1 LKKEA
6 IKFSTIN
13 AYQMKKLI
21 SLFSLLTLVH
31 MASFGQTISNIES
44 TLEVVNIKNGER
56 QVILREK
63 SHFEAPN
70 WSPDGKYFIINSG
83 GRLYKVDCKGA
94 NKELIN
100 TGSATRCNN
109 DHGISP
115 DGKQLVI
122 SNGIEVSPG
131 NYSSAIFILPVNG
144 GEPKLITENT
154 PSYWHGWSPD
164 GKTLTYVGQRNNEFD
179 IYTIP
184 VTGGKEK
191 QLTNSAGLDDGPEYS
206 PDGKYIYYNSFQT
219 GRMQIWRIEA
229 EGGTPEQL
237 TKDEYADWFPHPSP
251 DGKYIVYIS
260 YIEDQKENHPF
271 GKDVKLRI
279 LNLKTGENR
288 DLTEVFYGGQ
298 GTINVP
304 SWSPDSKMVAF
315 ISYRNLEQ

>member
-1 LKKEA
+1 
-6 IKFSTIN
+6 
-13 AYQMKKLI
+13 M
-21 SLFSLLTLVH
+21 
-31 MASFGQTISNIES
+31 MSFGQTISNIES
-44 TLEVVNIKNGER
+44 TLEVVNIKNSKR
-56 QVILREK
+56 QVILQEK
-63 SHFEAPN
+63 NHFEAPN
-70 WSPDGKYFIINSG
+70 WSPDGKYFIINSN
-83 GRLYKVDCKGA
+83 GRLYKVDREGK

-100 TGSATRCNN
+100 TGFATSCNN
-109 DHGISP
+109 DHGISS

-122 SNGIEVSPG
+122 SNDIEVSPG
-131 NYSSAIFILPVNG
+131 NYSSAIFILPIDG
-144 GEPKLITENT
+144 GEPRLITENT

-164 GKTLTYVGQRNNEFD
+164 GKTLAFVGQRNNEFD

-191 QLTNSAGLDDGPEYS
+191 QLTYSTGLDDGSEYS

-229 EGGTPEQL
+229 KGDAIEQL
-237 TKDEYADWFPHPSP
+237 TNDEYANWFPHPSP

-260 YIEDQKENHPF
+260 YIEDQKEGHPF

-279 LNLKTGENR
+279 MNLKTGKIR
-288 DLTEVFYGGQ
+288 DLTKVFFGGQ

-315 ISYRNLEQ
+315 VSYRNFE

>member
-1 LKKEA
+1 
-6 IKFSTIN
+6 
-13 AYQMKKLI
+13 M
-21 SLFSLLTLVH
+21 
-31 MASFGQTISNIES
+31 MSFGQTVNNIES
-44 TLEVVNIKNGER
+44 TLEVVNIKTGKR
-56 QVILREK
+56 QIILQEK
-63 SHFEAPN
+63 NHFEAPN
-70 WSPDGKYFIINSG
+70 WSRDGSYFIINSRG
-83 GRLYKVDCKGA
+83 LLYRVDRKGK

-122 SNGIEVSPG
+122 SNGIEKSPD
-131 NYSSAIFILPVNG
+131 NFSSAIFILPIGG

-164 GKTLTYVGQRNNEFD
+164 GKTLSFVGMRNNDYD

-184 VTGGKEK
+184 VGGGAEK
-191 QLTNSAGLDDGPEYS
+191 QVTYSPGLDDGPEYS

-219 GRMQIWRIEA
+219 GRMQIWRIQA
-229 EGGTPEQL
+229 NGDTNEQL
-237 TKDEYADWFPHPSP
+237 TFDEYANWFPHPSP
-251 DGKYIVYIS
+251 DGKYIAYIS
-260 YIEDQKENHPF
+260 YIEDQKESHPF

-279 LNLKTGENR
+279 MNLKTGKIR
-288 DLTEVFYGGQ
+288 DLTKVFYGGQ

-315 ISYRNLEQ
+315 VSYRSLGQ

>member
-1 LKKEA
+1 
-6 IKFSTIN
+6 
-13 AYQMKKLI
+13 M
-21 SLFSLLTLVH
+21 
-31 MASFGQTISNIES
+31 MSFEQPVNNVES
-44 TLEVVNIKNGER
+44 TLETVNIKSGKR
-56 QVILREK
+56 QVILQEK
-63 SHFEAPN
+63 NHFEAPN
-70 WSPDGKYFIINSG
+70 WSPDGKYFIINSN
-83 GRLYKVDCKGA
+83 GRLYKVDREGK

-100 TGSATRCNN
+100 TGFATRCNN

-131 NYSSAIFILPVNG
+131 NYSSAIFILPVDG
-144 GEPKLITENT
+144 GEPRLITQNT

-164 GKTLTYVGQRNNEFD
+164 GKTLAFVGNRNNDYD

-184 VTGGKEK
+184 VNGGAEK
-191 QLTNSAGLDDGPEYS
+191 QMTFSPGLDDGSEYS

-229 EGGTPEQL
+229 GGDTFEQL
-237 TKDEYADWFPHPSP
+237 TNDEYANWFPHPSP

-260 YIEDQKENHPF
+260 YIEDQKEGHPF

-279 LNLKTGENR
+279 MNLKTGKNR
-288 DLTEVFYGGQ
+288 DLTKVFFGGQ

-315 ISYRNLEQ
+315 VSYRIIE